1 MAKIK
6 QVSTVMSSNPSFSF
20 DETRQDFHRIN
31 VNIDKASKARRL
43 RQRTKRGKKA
53 SEGMTAAIILIAFII
68 TAAGV
73 AFVILTIGS
82 QMQQQLS
89 ATGQQGLQQ
98 ASSAM
103 QSAYICK
110 HT

>member
-1 MAKIK
+1 
-6 QVSTVMSSNPSFSF
+6 MSSNPNFGF
-20 DETRQDFHRIN
+20 DDSRQEFHRIN
-31 VNIDKASKARRL
+31 VKIDKATKARRL
-43 RQRTKRGKKA
+43 RQRKKRGRKA
-53 SEGMTAAIILIAFII
+53 NEGMTAAIILIAFII

-103 QSAYICK
+103 QSAYIGR
-110 HT
+110 